1 MSRSRRFSLSIFSAA
16 VVVFLVST
24 GGVLMALGR
33 GEPWIAR
40 LSFLGMVLAAVL
52 FAASAWYTARA
63 VNWKRVRDEQRLWE
77 SGPLGRTW
85 LRMRSR
91 LSDVWKL

>member
-1 MSRSRRFSLSIFSAA
+1 MSAGRRFSLSIFSAA
-16 VVVFLVST
+16 VVVFLVSAA
-24 GGVLMALGR
+24 GVLMALDQAA
-33 GEPWIAR
+33 PWIAR
-40 LSFLGMVLAAVL
+40 LSFLGMAAAAAL
-52 FAASAWYTARA
+52 FAASAWYSGRS

-77 SGPLGRTW
+77 SGPLGRSW